1 MNDSAETGRPT
12 HSAPTADRH
21 PASHGDPSAQ
31 DPVWQPRINESV
43 AEADDI
49 GKVVAFGGG
58 HGLAATL
65 SAARRVSR
73 QLTAV
78 VTVADDGGSSGRL
91 RRELGILP
99 PGDLR
104 MALCALA
111 GESAEHQRLSTLF
124 QHRYGGTGALAG
136 HAVGNLVFAGLWEM
150 LASPVP
156 ALRAVES
163 ILGSVGSVMPM
174 SPVALDIAA
183 DVFGLE
189 ADPRVVRTIVG
200 QVAVASTPGQVRRVR
215 LIPAD
220 PPATE
225 GVVEAI
231 MDADFAVLGPGSW
244 FTSVIPNVLVP
255 AIATALAQTPARKIL
270 ILNLAPQPGET
281 TGFSTERHLH
291 VLRQHAPAVDFDAV
305 VLDPRIGMSE
315 GEYNQVVRTAKNLGA
330 RVVRAEVAHESPNKG
345 IRPVHDPAA
354 LARCLRAIARGEV

>member
-1 MNDSAETGRPT
+1 MSNSEIFATGEDE
-12 HSAPTADRH
+12 AF
-21 PASHGDPSAQ
+21 
-31 DPVWQPRINESV
+31 VPRINPTVDPEDS
-43 AEADDI
+43 I
-49 GKVVAFGGG
+49 GRLVAFGGG
-58 HGLAATL
+58 HGLSATL
-65 SAARRVSR
+65 QAARKVAR
-73 QLTAV
+73 QITAV

-111 GESAEHQRLSTLF
+111 GESDEHQRLATLF

-150 LASPVP
+150 LASPVA
-156 ALRAVES
+156 ALRSIES
-163 ILGSVGSVMPM
+163 LLGSVGNVMPM

-189 ADPRVVRTIVG
+189 ADPRLVRTIVG

-220 PPATE
+220 PPATD
-225 GVVEAI
+225 GVVDAVQ
-231 MDADFAVLGPGSW
+231 DADVVVLGPGSW

-255 AIATALAQTPARKIL
+255 DIARALETTSAKKVL
-270 ILNLAPQPGET
+270 VLNLAPQPGET
-281 TGFSTERHLH
+281 AGFSAERHLH
-291 VLRQHAPAVDFDAV
+291 VLRQHAPNVRFDAV
-305 VLDPRIGMSE
+305 VMDPRTGLSE
-315 GEYNQVVRTAKNLGA
+315 GEFGQLLRTAENLGA
-330 RVVRAEVAHESPNKG
+330 ELVRAEVAFDSPHGG

-354 LARCLRAIARGEV
+354 LARCLREISKGSA